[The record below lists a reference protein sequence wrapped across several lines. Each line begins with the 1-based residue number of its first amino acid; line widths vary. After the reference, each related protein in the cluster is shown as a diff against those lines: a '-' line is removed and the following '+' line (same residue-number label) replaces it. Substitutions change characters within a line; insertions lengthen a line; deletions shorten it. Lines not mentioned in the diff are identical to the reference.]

1 MMIFNKRRIVAAK
14 LQGVILPSVIKELN
28 AKSRN
33 IEKMTIN
40 KGGDMYA
47 KVSGIVLGGNA

>member
-33 IEKMTIN
+33 IGKMTIN